1 MKKKIREYPLTELG
15 YFSAIDC
22 EEIKKKCEGT
32 YMNIEVH
39 WSNFAG
45 NCTLIICS
53 DYGTDDMTFAETEIA
68 VKTMF
73 FHRALTALRK

>member
-1 MKKKIREYPLTELG
+1 MKKIREYSLSELG
-15 YFSAIDC
+15 YFSVIDC
-22 EEIKKKCEGT
+22 EAIKKKCEGT

-45 NCTLIICS
+45 NCTLIVVS
-53 DYGTDDMTFAETEIA
+53 DYGVEDMTYAESETA

-73 FHRALTALRK
+73 LHRALTALRK